1 MAAKHSNKEEDRTL
15 TRVVQLLSWQTI
27 QYINIMR
34 GVVVFVATAW
44 ILVHDM
50 HPTLGFCPVLLHPPT
65 RHAAQRRQV
74 AASSSAS
81 LSSIPTTIT
90 NNSNASPLSLDMEEL
105 ADVLQGR
112 GRAKIVW
119 QHLRLGLDP
128 YDGSCLAANDDKPT
142 DKEKLP
148 PSLGHKARQIYQDA
162 FGTTTS
168 PRLTETI
175 ASLVQT
181 TRAAD
186 GTTKLLFRCVA
197 DHLEVETVIIPWD
210 DRQQSTLCV
219 SSQVGCKQGCTF
231 CLTGKMGKLRSL
243 TSDEI
248 LCQVAVANAVCR
260 LQNIYPID
268 NIVFMGE

>member
-1 MAAKHSNKEEDRTL
+1 
-15 TRVVQLLSWQTI
+15 
-27 QYINIMR
+27 MR
-34 GVVVFVATAW
+34 GVVVVFVATAW

-50 HPTLGFCPVLLHPPT
+50 RPALGFCPVLLHLST
-65 RHAAQRRQV
+65 RHATTTAQQQRPV
-74 AASSSAS
+74 AAAASSSAS
-81 LSSIPTTIT
+81 QSSIATTATTT

-105 ADVLQGR
+105 ATVLQGR
-112 GRAKIVW
+112 GRAQIVW

-128 YDGSCLAANDDKPT
+128 YDGSCLAAAADDKPT
-142 DKEKLP
+142 DKEKLA
-148 PSLGHKARQIYQDA
+148 PSLGHKARQIYQHA
-162 FGTTTS
+162 FGSTTTTTTTS

-175 ASLVQT
+175 ATLVQT

-186 GTTKLLFRCVA
+186 GTTKLLLRCVA

-268 NIVFMGE
+268 NVVFMGEQMYRYWLVGEHA